1 MSDDGHSPVSV
12 SIDDQQV
19 VTANLDRLADLAGRV
34 ALAEGAIGEISI
46 ILVDEERIAE
56 LNDLYMGHDGPTD
69 VLAFPIDGL
78 VAKPPKGGAPVV
90 IGEIVLC
97 PGVAADQAP
106 AGPEGLAS
114 ELDLLV
120 THGTLHLLGYDHDT
134 EEAAAAMR
142 AKEQAACG
150 RSGASAS

>member
-1 MSDDGHSPVSV
+1 MSAGLPVSAGL
-12 SIDDQQV
+12 IDEQAMEVDQ
-19 VTANLDRLADLAGRV
+19 DRLREMACRTAR
-34 ALAEGAIGEISI
+34 AEGATGEISI
-46 ILVDEERIAE
+46 LLVGPDRIAE
-56 LNDLYMGHDGPTD
+56 LNIEYLDGTGPTD

-78 VAKPPKGGAPVV
+78 VTEEPDPAGPPVV

-97 PGVAADQAP
+97 PEVAAAQAP
-106 AGPEGLAS
+106 AGPEGLAG

-120 THGTLHLLGYDHDT
+120 AHGVLHLLGYDHDR

-142 AKEQAACG
+142 EREQAACG